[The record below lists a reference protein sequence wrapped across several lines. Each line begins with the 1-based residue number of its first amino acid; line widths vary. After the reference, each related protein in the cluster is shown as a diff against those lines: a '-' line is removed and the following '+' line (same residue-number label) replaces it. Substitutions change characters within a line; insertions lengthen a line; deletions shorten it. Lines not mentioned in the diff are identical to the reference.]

1 VVGAAVEPSARPPV
15 MTDVARL
22 AQVSHQ
28 TVSRVLNQAQGV
40 RPATRDRVLT
50 AIETLGYRRN
60 SAARALVTGRSLTIG
75 IVSYNATL
83 YGPASTID
91 SIEKAA
97 RDAGYFV
104 SIAAIH
110 DLGQRSLGQAV
121 DRLLAQ
127 AVDGVMVV
135 APFPLSLPDNI
146 PAVMLHGGPGAGMP
160 FVSVDQELGA
170 RLATE
175 HLLALGHRTVWH
187 VAGHDKWTEAQRR
200 MTGWRAALADAGAEV
215 PEPLA
220 GDWSA
225 RSGYEAGLR
234 LAEKRGATA
243 IFVANDHMALGLLR
257 AMHETGHR
265 VPDDV
270 CVVGF
275 DDIPEAGFLTPS
287 LSSVRQDFTEVGRR
301 SVALMLAQID
311 QGSRE
316 PARLSV
322 EPVLVVRQ
330 SSSPAGPRTTE
341 PTAEPGQSL

>member
-1 VVGAAVEPSARPPV
+1 VVAAAVEPPARPPV

-28 TVSRVLNQAQGV
+28 TVSRVLNQAEGV

-50 AIETLGYRRN
+50 AIDTLGYRRN

-160 FVSVDQELGA
+160 FVSVGQELGA

-175 HLLALGHRTVWH
+175 HLLTLGHRTVWH
-187 VAGHDKWTEAQRR
+187 VAGHDKWTEALRR

-215 PEPLA
+215 PEPVP

-234 LAEKRGATA
+234 LAEESGATA

-257 AMHETGHR
+257 SMHETGHR

-316 PARLSV
+316 PARLTV
-322 EPVLVVRQ
+322 EPALVVRQ
-330 SSSPAGPRTTE
+330 SSSPAGQRTSE
-341 PTAEPGQSL
+341 PTVEPGRSL

>member
-1 VVGAAVEPSARPPV
+1 MAAAVEPSARPPV

-22 AQVSHQ
+22 AQVSEQ
-28 TVSRVLNQAQGV
+28 TVSRVLNQPQDV
-40 RPATRDRVLT
+40 LPATLERVLT
-50 AIETLGYRRN
+50 AIDALGYRRN

-75 IVSYNATL
+75 IVSYDATL

-121 DRLLAQ
+121 DRLLSQ

-135 APFPLSLPDNI
+135 APFPVSLPDNI

-175 HLLALGHRTVWH
+175 HLLVLGHRTVWH
-187 VAGHDKWTEAQRR
+187 VAGHDKWTEAHRR
-200 MTGWRAALADAGAEV
+200 MEGWRAALADVGAEV
-215 PEPLA
+215 PEPLP

-234 LAEKRGATA
+234 LVKKPGASA

-311 QGSRE
+311 QGARE
-316 PARLSV
+316 PARVSI
-322 EPVLVVRQ
+322 EPMLVVRA
-330 SSSPAGPRTTE
+330 SSSPDRHLGAART
-341 PTAEPGQSL
+341 AAPGRVT